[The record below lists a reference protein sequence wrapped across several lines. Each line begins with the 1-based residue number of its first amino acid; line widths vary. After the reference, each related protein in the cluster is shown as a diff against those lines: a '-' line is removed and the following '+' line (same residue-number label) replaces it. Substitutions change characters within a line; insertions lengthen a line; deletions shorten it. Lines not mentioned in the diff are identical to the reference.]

1 MGVNKVKDL
10 KIKIYSDGADAEE
23 IIRMDAENF
32 VDGFTTNP
40 TLMKTSGITD
50 YLGFA
55 KEVLLSVK
63 ERSISF
69 EVFSDE
75 LDDMYRQ
82 AMILRDLGEN
92 VWVKIPVSN
101 TKGEYT
107 YPLIRKLSNEGVK
120 LNITAI
126 FTIEQIEK
134 VYSSLNPSVN
144 SIISIFAGRIAN
156 AGIDPEDT
164 MKYATNIAVGD
175 DNIETLWASS
185 REVFNVI
192 QAERCGTD
200 IITLTPG
207 LIKSMKDLGKDLNQY
222 SLETVKM
229 FYDDAQESGFTL

>member
-1 MGVNKVKDL
+1 MKDL

-23 IIRMDAENF
+23 IIKMDTENF

-40 TLMKTSGITD
+40 TLMKSSGITD
-50 YLGFA
+50 YLAFA

-63 ERSISF
+63 EKSISF

-82 AMILRDLGEN
+82 AMILKDLGEN

-107 YPLIRKLSNEGVK
+107 YPLIKKLSSEGVK

-164 MKYATNIAVGD
+164 MKYATNLAAGD

-185 REVFNVI
+185 REVFNII

-207 LIKSMKDLGKDLNQY
+207 LIKGMKDLGKDLNQY

>member
-1 MGVNKVKDL
+1 MSDL
-10 KIKIYSDGADAEE
+10 KIKIYSDGADAQE
-23 IIRMDAENF
+23 IIKMDSENF

-40 TLMKTSGITD
+40 TLMKASGITD
-50 YLGFA
+50 YLAFA
-55 KEVLLSVK
+55 KEVLSGVK
-63 ERSISF
+63 EKSISF

-82 AMILRDLGEN
+82 AIILRDLGEN
-92 VWVKIPVSN
+92 VWVKIPISN

-107 YPLIRKLSNEGVK
+107 YPLIKKLSNEEVK

-126 FTIEQIEK
+126 FTKEQIK
-134 VYSSLNPSVN
+134 QVYSSLNPEIN

-156 AGIDPEDT
+156 AGIDPEET
-164 MKYATNIAVGD
+164 MLYASDLVSGD
-175 DNIETLWASS
+175 ENIETLWASS
-185 REVFNVI
+185 REVFNII

-207 LIKSMKDLGKDLNQY
+207 LINGMKDLGKDLDQY